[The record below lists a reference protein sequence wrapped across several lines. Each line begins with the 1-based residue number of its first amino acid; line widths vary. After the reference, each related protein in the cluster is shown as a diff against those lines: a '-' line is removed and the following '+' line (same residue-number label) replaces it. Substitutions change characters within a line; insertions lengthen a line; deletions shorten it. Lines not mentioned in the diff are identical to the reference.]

1 MTYTFVWVFFLLC
14 VNLLLKVLFFSIIVM
29 VIIMYLKKIIAQGF
43 KSFADKIVI
52 DLNDD
57 ITAIVGPNGSGKSNV
72 VDAIRWVLGEQ
83 SVKSLRGEGNMTDVI
98 FQGSKSRSASN
109 IASVTLI
116 FDNTDKYINLNYSEI
131 SIKRRVYKDGTNEYY
146 LNGSQCRLKDI
157 TNILLDSGMAKES
170 FNIISQGQIDEI
182 ILSKPIDRKVMI
194 EEAAGVLKYKRR
206 KEDALRKLEKTNDN
220 INRVNDIINEL
231 ENQVEPLKV
240 EREKALKYV
249 DLGEELKNIEVA
261 LISRDIT
268 NLNYKYQDK
277 RAKIDILNNE
287 IVNITS
293 TNTSNEAKILDYKV
307 RITNKE
313 NEIKEMQGK
322 LLNLIKFTEELN
334 GQKKIIL
341 ERKKYQ
347 VDDQKLHENIVN
359 LKERQLKLSNE
370 VESINNVIENVQK
383 QLREIDN
390 NIVIVNNEIK
400 DNQDRKQSL
409 QNSLSGVVRKNLNIK
424 QNITN
429 IQESIDNNDA
439 LPLSVRKILNNIKLT
454 GIHNVL
460 GSLLEVDEVYSKAIT
475 VCLGAGTN
483 NIIVDNEKSAKMA
496 IIYLKENNLGRTTFL
511 PMSVVRPK
519 YVSDIDLIK
528 DDPSYIDIASNLV
541 KYDKKYENVIL
552 NQLGNIIV
560 VKDIDG
566 SNRISKKINYRYRV
580 VTLDGE
586 VINVGGSITGGKNK
600 VQNII
605 SLKYDLENLIVKQK
619 SYDTEISNIENEIN
633 KFDYELKS
641 LEDKLYLLNKDK
653 ININELLITKHNVR
667 NDIMEQL
674 EDINRDLQGTS
685 DILDGKLSVEEENII
700 KKYYNSIKE
709 KNDTENI
716 ISLLENEKNDIQE
729 EKERFEYQVKR
740 ENALYNSKNKELKE
754 LEIEVNRLDVKLDTL
769 LNSLNENYNMTY
781 EKAVNLY
788 KLELDEEMARNKVN
802 SLKRELKEIGDVN
815 LNAPKQYEEIS
826 VRYEFLIKQ
835 REDLVCALNTLR
847 DIIKEMDNVMICEF
861 VKTFDLVNKNFG
873 ETFKELFRGGKA
885 ELKLTDPDNILETGI
900 DIVASPPGKKLK
912 NISLLSGGEKTFTAI
927 SLLFAILKSRS
938 VPFCVLDEVEAAL
951 DEVNVDSF
959 GNYIQKLKN
968 KTQFI
973 IITHKKKT
981 MEFASVLYGITMQ
994 ESGVSKLVSVKLE
1007 DVDVK

>member
-1 MTYTFVWVFFLLC
+1 
-14 VNLLLKVLFFSIIVM
+14 
-29 VIIMYLKKIIAQGF
+29 MYLKKIIAQGF